1 LEGCDI
7 CQDVRDNPP
16 KQTKLE
22 KLNLDQS
29 VWKYDELI
37 SIVYKR

>member
-1 LEGCDI
+1 MTDIDENQSKHGLEGCDI

-29 VWKYDELI
+29 V
-37 SIVYKR
+37 